1 MVASLLGE
9 QGCSKDLKSNK
20 DTVARERSWLEQ
32 KQRQAVMSSE
42 IYLKYNSLSSLDSEL
57 ALRLHATLA
66 YKFRWHRAIGR
77 DVQSSQPDA
86 MGSF

>member
-1 MVASLLGE
+1 
-9 QGCSKDLKSNK
+9 
-20 DTVARERSWLEQ
+20 
-32 KQRQAVMSSE
+32 MSSE